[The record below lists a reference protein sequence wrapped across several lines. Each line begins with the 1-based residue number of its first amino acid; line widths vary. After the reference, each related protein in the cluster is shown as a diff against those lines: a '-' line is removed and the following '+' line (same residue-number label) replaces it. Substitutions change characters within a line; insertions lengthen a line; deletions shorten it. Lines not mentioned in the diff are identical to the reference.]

1 MEIKKIPKL
10 LIVFSLFFFSSLWQL
25 IGLKIFN
32 YDVNNLTDFNTIVLT
47 TFSEVITLIILIII
61 YRKELKND
69 FKSLKNNFNKNM
81 DITVKSWLIGLLIM
95 FVSNIIIGLFVSKA
109 TAGNE
114 ENVQTLI
121 KASNYL
127 SIFTFG
133 IVGPMVEELV
143 FRKSFRDVF
152 KKGWL
157 FILVSGLVFGGLHV
171 VLSLTSL
178 WDLFY
183 LIPYCSLGI
192 AFGYIYVKT
201 DNIYYS
207 MFIHI
212 FHNVLFTILSVYG
225 IGVILW

>member
-152 KKGWL
+152 KKEWL

>member
-133 IVGPMVEELV
+133 IVGPIVEELV
-143 FRKSFRDVF
+143 FRKSFREVF

>member
-47 TFSEVITLIILIII
+47 TFSEVITLIILMII

-133 IVGPMVEELV
+133 IVGPIVEELV